1 MADLTLGL
9 DLGSRAVKA
18 VLLDSS
24 CFEIRAVAV
33 RDATTD
39 KAHDADT
46 LLRTVLDAAGASRG
60 DIARIVA
67 TGYGRIQA
75 GFADETLTEISCHA
89 AGVTAGHPEVRTI
102 IEIGGQDS
110 KAILLTADGRV
121 RDFAM
126 NDRCAAG
133 SGRFLEVAAR
143 ILGTDL
149 EGLAEAARRADAE
162 SEISSMCVV
171 FAESEMIGM
180 LARGFRPEEV
190 AAGIHRSIARRIAG
204 LVERI
209 GACPPIAFTGGVAMN
224 KAMAAA
230 LGQELKERLIIPADP
245 RITGA
250 LGAAMIAAKQIVRST
265 AQLDAITSAGGISA
279 VSGAG
284 NYLSRPGQKDASH
297 AYEPG
302 SSSAVENPAC
312 AEEANSK
319 AGDSEDGVHSVSSSL
334 LHKVPALAR
343 FDRMVSNAIE
353 FAQEAKSEG
362 RKIVSIFCEYT
373 PRELILAAG
382 AVPVCACGGSHE
394 MAVAAERD
402 LPANLCPLIK
412 SSYGFAVEQANPLFE
427 MSDLVVAETTC
438 DGKKKMFER
447 LQDCKPVHVLEL
459 PQKPDDEEAFLR
471 WKSEVVKLRRH
482 LEKLT
487 GNPILDESLRSAI
500 RLMNRERALRREI
513 ARLAGHGLSGREV
526 LDAKSLISGIPED
539 FEAYE
544 LIIEQARQLNAS
556 SVRRPSILLTGV
568 PAPHGAEKVLDIIE
582 AAGATVSVQE
592 TCTGLKPLLEDV
604 DETGDPLEA
613 IARKYYHLPCSCMTP
628 NTRRLETIDRL
639 IGEFHPDGVVD
650 LVWHAC
656 LTYDVESAVLKRHLD
671 ADHGLPYLKIVTDFS
686 PSDSQQLRLRIET
699 FIAMLAAGDSS
710 RVGSTRAI

>member
-18 VLLDSS
+18 VLLDAPRS
-24 CFEIRAVAV
+24 EVLAVSV

-39 KAHDADT
+39 KLADAEV
-46 LLRTVLDAAGASRG
+46 LLRSVLETASASRS
-60 DIARIVA
+60 DIRRTIA

-75 GFADETLTEISCHA
+75 AFADETSTEIACHA
-89 AGVTAGHPEVRTI
+89 AGVTAFHPEVRTV

-110 KAILLTADGRV
+110 KAILLAEDGRV
-121 RDFAM
+121 KDFAM

-149 EGLAEAARRADAE
+149 EGLAEMAKRAAAE

-180 LARGFRPEEV
+180 LARGFRREDV

-209 GACPPIAFTGGVAMN
+209 GVRPPIAFTGGVAMN
-224 KAMAAA
+224 KAMASA
-230 LGQELKERLIIPADP
+230 LGQELKERLIIPPDP

-250 LGAAMIAAKQIVRST
+250 LGAALMAAKRAGRAAAAPHSPALGSEPRAAPAST
-265 AQLDAITSAGGISA
+265 AAGYGCAPDRGHESVA
-279 VSGAG
+279 DD
-284 NYLSRPGQKDASH
+284 NRPEEH
-297 AYEPG
+297 P
-302 SSSAVENPAC
+302 AVE
-312 AEEANSK
+312 
-319 AGDSEDGVHSVSSSL
+319 SSL

-343 FDRMVSNAIE
+343 FDRMVSHAIE
-353 FAQEAKSEG
+353 YAEEEKAKG
-362 RKIVSIFCEYT
+362 RKIVMMFCEFT
-373 PRELILAAG
+373 PRELILAAD

-394 MAVAAERD
+394 MAVAAERE

-412 SSYGFAVEQANPLFE
+412 SSYGFALEQANPIFE

-447 LQDCKPVHVLEL
+447 LQEFKPLHVLEL
-459 PQKPDDEEAFLR
+459 PQKPDDDGGFVR
-471 WKSEVVKLRRH
+471 WKSEIVRLRGI
-482 LEKLT
+482 LEELT
-487 GNPILDESLRSAI
+487 GNRITDDRLRDAI
-500 RLMNRERALRREI
+500 RLMNRERKLRRAI
-513 ARLAGHGLSGREV
+513 ARLAGHGLTGREV
-526 LDAKSLISGIPED
+526 LDAKSLISGIPQD
-539 FEAYE
+539 LEAYE
-544 LIIEQARQLNAS
+544 LIIDQAKSQD
-556 SVRRPSILLTGV
+556 VRTAVRPLVLLTGV

-582 AAGATVSVQE
+582 AAGATVVAQE

-604 DETGDPLEA
+604 AETGDPLEA
-613 IARKYYHLPCSCMTP
+613 VARKYYHLPCSCMTP
-628 NTRRLETIDRL
+628 NSRRMETIDQL
-639 IGEFHPDGVVD
+639 IREFRPWGVID

-656 LTYDVESAVLKRHLD
+656 LTYDVESGVLKRHLD
-671 ADHGLPYLKIVTDFS
+671 AKHGLPYLKIVTDYS
-686 PSDSQQLRLRIET
+686 PSDTQQLRLRVEA
-699 FIAMLAAGDSS
+699 FIAMLTEG
-710 RVGSTRAI
+710 RH

>member
-18 VLLDSS
+18 VVFDPAHSRIL
-24 CFEIRAVAV
+24 AVSV
-33 RDATTD
+33 HDATPD
-39 KAHDADT
+39 KAFDAE
-46 LLRTVLDAAGASRG
+46 LLVRSALDAAGIGRP

-67 TGYGRIQA
+67 TGYGRVQA
-75 GFADETLTEISCHA
+75 GFADETLTEITCHA
-89 AGVTAGHPEVRTI
+89 AGVTAVHPEARTI

-110 KAILLTADGRV
+110 KAILLAADGRV

-149 EGLAEAARRADAE
+149 EGLAAMARGTAAG

-180 LARGFRPEEV
+180 LARGVRPEEV
-190 AAGIHRSIARRIAG
+190 AAGIHRSIARRVAG
-204 LVERI
+204 LAERI
-209 GACPPIAFTGGVAMN
+209 GARPPIAFTGGVAMN
-224 KAMAAA
+224 RAMAAI
-230 LGQELKERLIIPADP
+230 LGQELKERLILPPDP

-250 LGAAMIAAKQIVRST
+250 LGAALIAASKT
-265 AQLDAITSAGGISA
+265 GLSA
-279 VSGAG
+279 VLSPGA
-284 NYLSRPGQKDASH
+284 LSAKCLSP
-297 AYEPG
+297 
-302 SSSAVENPAC
+302 
-312 AEEANSK
+312 
-319 AGDSEDGVHSVSSSL
+319 AGDSVPHPSPSDCGANSSPRAEGPSCAAWSAAPKETRGGVDEEEEEAPVRSSL
-334 LHKVPALAR
+334 LHKIPALSR

-353 FAQEAKSEG
+353 FASEEKAKG

-394 MAVAAERD
+394 MAMAGEKE
-402 LPANLCPLIK
+402 LPSNLCPLVK
-412 SSYGFAVEQANPLFE
+412 SSFGFAIEQANPIFE

-447 LQDCKPVHVLEL
+447 LQDFKPMHVLEL
-459 PQKPDDEEAFLR
+459 PQKPDDEAAFLR
-471 WKSEVVKLRRH
+471 WKGEIVKLERR
-482 LEKLT
+482 LEELT
-487 GNPILDESLRSAI
+487 GNRITRAGLRKAI
-500 RLMNRERALRREI
+500 RLMNRERELRRAV
-513 ARLAGHGLSGREV
+513 ARLAGRALTGREV
-526 LDAKSLISGIPED
+526 LDAKSLVSGIPED
-539 FEAYE
+539 LAAFE
-544 LIIEQARQLNAS
+544 LILEQARALAVPGS
-556 SVRRPSILLTGV
+556 RRPSVLLTGV

-582 AAGATVSVQE
+582 AAGATVVVQE

-604 DETGDPLEA
+604 AERGDPIEA

-628 NTRRLETIDRL
+628 NTRRFETIDRL
-639 IGEFHPDGVVD
+639 IEEFRPDGVVD

-656 LTYDVESAVLKRHLD
+656 LTYDVESAALRRHLD
-671 ADHGLPYLKIVTDFS
+671 AKHGLPFLKIVTDYS
-686 PSDSQQLRLRIET
+686 PSDSQQLRLRVEA
-699 FIAMLAAGDSS
+699 FIAMLAEGDA
-710 RVGSTRAI
+710 RLVRTA

>member
-18 VLLDSS
+18 VLFDPSHSKIL
-24 CFEIRAVAV
+24 AVSV
-33 RDATTD
+33 RDASTD
-39 KAHDADT
+39 KKLDADA
-46 LLRTVLDAAGASRG
+46 LLRTVLEAAAASRL

-67 TGYGRIQA
+67 TGYGRTQA
-75 GFADETLTEISCHA
+75 RFADETSTEIACHA
-89 AGVTAGHPEVRTI
+89 AGVTALHPEVRTV

-110 KAILLTADGRV
+110 KAILLTAEGRV
-121 RDFAM
+121 RNFAM

-149 EGLAEAARRADAE
+149 EGLADMARQAAAE

-180 LARGFRPEEV
+180 LARGFRREDV

-204 LVERI
+204 LAERT
-209 GACPPIAFTGGVAMN
+209 GVCPPIAFTGGVAMN

-230 LGQELKERLIIPADP
+230 LGQELKERLLIPSDP

-250 LGAAMIAAKQIVRST
+250 LGAALIAARRTGQ
-265 AQLDAITSAGGISA
+265 AIAPPGAIPSAGG
-279 VSGAG
+279 VSGVG
-284 NYLSRPGQKDASH
+284 DTGRYSSRPGPVAGPRDGSRACEADS
-297 AYEPG
+297 PG
-302 SSSAVENPAC
+302 AAGNPAC
-312 AEEANSK
+312 AEEACGRVV
-319 AGDSEDGVHSVSSSL
+319 ARVEGVPSVRSSL
-334 LHKVPALAR
+334 LHKIPALAR

-353 FAQEAKSEG
+353 YAERAKAEG
-362 RKIVSIFCEYT
+362 RKIISIFCEFT
-373 PRELILAAG
+373 PRELILAAD

-394 MAVAAERD
+394 TAIAAERD
-402 LPANLCPLIK
+402 LPSNLCPLIK
-412 SSYGFAVEQANPLFE
+412 SSYGFALEKANPIFE

-447 LQDCKPVHVLEL
+447 LQEFKPVHVLEL
-459 PQKPDDEEAFLR
+459 PQKPDDEGAFLR
-471 WKSEVVKLRRH
+471 WKAEIVKLRER
-482 LEKLT
+482 LEELT
-487 GNPILDESLRSAI
+487 GNTVTDDNLRAAI

-513 ARLAGHGLSGREV
+513 ARLAGHGLTGREV

-539 FEAYE
+539 LAAYE
-544 LIIEQARQLNAS
+544 LIIDEARSLDKSPAG
-556 SVRRPSILLTGV
+556 RPSILLTGV
-568 PAPHGAEKVLDIIE
+568 PTPHGAEKVVDIIE
-582 AAGATVSVQE
+582 AAGATVVVQE

-604 DETGDPLEA
+604 AETGDPLEA

-628 NTRRLETIDRL
+628 NTRRMETIDRL
-639 IGEFHPDGVVD
+639 IEEFHPGGVID

-656 LTYDVESAVLKRHLD
+656 LTYDVESATLKRCLD
-671 ADHGLPYLKIVTDFS
+671 AKHGLPYLKIVTDYS
-686 PSDSQQLRLRIET
+686 PSDSQQLRLRIEA
-699 FIAMLAAGDSS
+699 FIAMMVEEGS
-710 RVGSTRAI
+710 RPG